1 MHWFFFY
8 ITAFSV
14 FYRLHENVRSHSK
27 STPPGCIGRSDTEDN
42 LPGPVSRS
50 SSIVSLSACKH
61 VGSAAGAPVS
71 SGGVPEEVVS
81 QVRFNIVVR

>member
-1 MHWFFFY
+1 
-8 ITAFSV
+8 
-14 FYRLHENVRSHSK
+14 
-27 STPPGCIGRSDTEDN
+27 
-42 LPGPVSRS
+42 
-50 SSIVSLSACKH
+50 VSLSACKH